1 MNRLNKFKSL
11 VLSGMLAAAS
21 VAGSFSAAAPS
32 LIADAATDDYAKLL
46 QYSLYFYDANM
57 CGDQVG
63 EHAALSWRD
72 DCHTGDEVKGGYHD
86 AGDHAMFGLP
96 QGFTASVLGWSYYEF
111 KDAYNATG
119 QAEHLKVVSDHFNEF
134 FKASTKLSGDTV
146 TSFLYQKE
154 DGDKDHD
161 YWGRPEN
168 QENVQGKRKM
178 FWTSSGASD
187 IAADYAAS
195 LALSYIN
202 FGNAE
207 DLKYAKALYKF
218 STQYNQVATDGPNG
232 FYKSS
237 GCTDEQ
243 ANAAG
248 WLYIATG
255 DESYKNDCAS
265 KQTQYLGWADGW
277 DNRGLGAACV
287 YAHITGNWNKVNSYI
302 QSEINGRTSDG
313 YTFFNEWGSAR
324 LNASFQFTALVASK
338 NSSAD
343 FTSWAKGQMD
353 YLTGSNPANTCF
365 VVGFANNS
373 AKNPHHRAASGY
385 NSYDEFNSKTHPQS
399 VGANSK
405 VLVGALVGGP
415 LDATGTYTD
424 DMNDY
429 VCNEV
434 AIDYNSGLVGAAA
447 GLYELVNSNS
457 TIAASIP
464 GVTKIYNGSVDPG
477 PGPGPVVT
485 TPPTP
490 SGSTGLYETKP
501 NKTIVY
507 SQLPADD
514 KMLGF
519 KWEDLAVGFGET
531 VQSVEINISASG
543 NIGKWEGA
551 FGSSTSQA
559 PDYWT
564 QSKDM
569 SQTISGNKGTIKWE
583 PSASQ
588 AKLFNTTSGEL
599 KFGVWWI
606 DCGTFTIDSIVVKTD
621 KYNSSSTQP
630 VVTTPPVTTKTPAV
644 VTTKAP
650 VVTTPAAQGND
661 VTLLPSDMSMGL
673 DTDEYGE
680 KNNYA
685 EFSPNGAKS
694 ATLYIKVNSSDTNV
708 SGAFGT
714 WTGSAWE
721 QKDFENV
728 SVPSSKV
735 VEVEYTIPSNVGST
749 VKAMVFWPHGD
760 NVTIEKVVL
769 HKDGSSVTPP
779 ATTAAPSTSNVSYGD
794 VNLDGKVDIA
804 DATRVLQHI
813 GNSDKYP
820 LSDQAK
826 KNADVC
832 APEGITA
839 TDSLTIQK
847 VDAGLIKQSDLPLK

>member
-1 MNRLNKFKSL
+1 MNKLSKIKSL
-11 VLSGMLAAAS
+11 VLSGMMAAAS

-32 LIADAATDDYAKLL
+32 LNAAAATDDYAKLL

-72 DCHTGDEVKGGYHD
+72 DCHTSDEVKGGYHD

-96 QGFTASVLGWSYYEF
+96 QGFTASMLGWSFYEF

-119 QAEHLKVVSDHFNEF
+119 QAEHLKVVSDHFNDF
-134 FKASTKLSGDTV
+134 FKASTKLSGDSV
-146 TSFLYQKE
+146 SSFLYQKE
-154 DGDKDHD
+154 DGYVDHA
-161 YWGRPEN
+161 YWGTPEN
-168 QENVQGKRKM
+168 QESKQGKRKM
-178 FWTSSGASD
+178 YWTSAGASD

-202 FGNAE
+202 FGDEE

-218 STQYNQVATDGPNG
+218 STQYNVVASDGPTG
-232 FYKSS
+232 FYSSS

-248 WLYIATG
+248 WLYIATN

-265 KQTQYLGWADGW
+265 KQTQYLGWADSW

-302 QSEINGRTSDG
+302 QSEINSKTPNG
-313 YTFFNEWGSAR
+313 YTFFDKWGSAR
-324 LNASFQFTALVASK
+324 LNASLQYTALVASK

-343 FTSWAKGQMD
+343 FTTWAKGQMD

-365 VVGFANNS
+365 IVGFADNS
-373 AKNPHHRAASGY
+373 AKNPHHRAASGF
-385 NSYDEFNSKTHPQS
+385 NSYEDFNGENHPQS

-405 VLVGALVGGP
+405 LLVGALVGGP
-415 LDATGTYTD
+415 TDANGSYVD

-434 AIDYNSGLVGAAA
+434 AIDYNAGLVGAAA
-447 GLYELVNSNS
+447 GLYELTGSKS
-457 TIAASIP
+457 TIVTSIP
-464 GVTKIYNGSVDPG
+464 GVTKIYNGEAGGGTVIEP
-477 PGPGPVVT
+477 
-485 TPPTP
+485 TPNPNP
-490 SGSTGLYETKP
+490 SGSSGKYEITP
-501 NKTIVY
+501 NKTIDY

-514 KMLGF
+514 KMIGF
-519 KWEDLAVGFGET
+519 KWEDLGVSFDET
-531 VQSVEINISASG
+531 VESVEVNISATG

-551 FGSSTSQA
+551 FGSTTNQS

-564 QSKDM
+564 QSTDM
-569 SQTISGNKGTIKWE
+569 SQTISGSKGIITWK

-588 AKLFNTTSGEL
+588 AAIFNTTDGEL

-621 KYNSSSTQP
+621 KYDPNASQT
-630 VVTTPPVTTKTPAV
+630 VVTSAVTTKKDTPT
-644 VTTKAP
+644 TTKA
-650 VVTTPAAQGND
+650 VATTPSQGND
-661 VTLLPSDMSMGL
+661 VTLLPADMSVGTEKG
-673 DTDEYGE
+673 DDGE
-680 KNNYA
+680 TNNYA

-694 ATLYIKVNSSDTNV
+694 ATLYLKVNSTDNNV

-721 QKDFENV
+721 QVDFENV
-728 SVPSSKV
+728 SVPASKV
-735 VEVEYTIPSNVGST
+735 VEIEYEIPSNVGST

-760 NVTIEKVVL
+760 GVTIEKIVL
-769 HKDGSSVTPP
+769 HKEGTSTPP
-779 ATTAAPSTSNVSYGD
+779 TTDAPTTAAPSTNLLYGD
-794 VNLDGKVDIA
+794 ANCDGIVDIA
-804 DATRVLQHI
+804 DATLILQYL
-813 GNSDKYP
+813 GNGDKYKISTQG
-820 LSDQAK
+820 L

-832 APEGITA
+832 APTGITA
-839 TDSLTIQK
+839 ADSLTVQQL
-847 VDAGLIKQSDLPLK
+847 DAGLIKASDLPLK

>member
-1 MNRLNKFKSL
+1 MNRFNKIKSL
-11 VLSGMLAAAS
+11 VLSGMMAAAS

-32 LIADAATDDYAKLL
+32 LNAAAATDDYAKLL

-63 EHAALSWRD
+63 EHGALSWRD
-72 DCHTGDEVKGGYHD
+72 DCHTSDEIKGGFHD

-96 QGFTASVLGWSYYEF
+96 QGYTASVLGWSFYEF
-111 KDAYNATG
+111 KDAYNSTG
-119 QAEHLKVVSDHFNEF
+119 QAAHLKVLSDHFNDF

-154 DGDKDHD
+154 DGDKDHS
-161 YWGRPEN
+161 YWGTPEN
-168 QENVQGKRKM
+168 QESKQGTRKM
-178 FWTSSGASD
+178 YWTSSGASD

-202 FGNAE
+202 FGNEE

-248 WLYIATG
+248 WLYIATK
-255 DESYKNDCAS
+255 DEAYKNDCAS

-302 QSEINGRTSDG
+302 QSEINSKTPNG
-313 YTFFNEWGSAR
+313 YTFFDKWGSAR
-324 LNASFQFTALVASK
+324 LNASFQFTALAASK

-365 VVGFANNS
+365 VVGFADNS

-385 NSYDEFNSKTHPQS
+385 NSYDEFDGSEGTFTAHSPNGHS
-399 VGANSK
+399 
-405 VLVGALVGGP
+405 LIGALVGGP
-415 LDATGTYTD
+415 TDANGTYTD
-424 DMNDY
+424 NMNDY
-429 VCNEV
+429 ICNEV
-434 AIDYNSGLVGAAA
+434 ALDYNAGLVGAAA

-457 TIAASIP
+457 SITASIP
-464 GVTKIYNGSVDPG
+464 GVTKIYNGTAGGGTVVDP
-477 PGPGPVVT
+477 P

-490 SGSTGLYETKP
+490 SGSTGKYETTP
-501 NKTIVY
+501 DKTIVY
-507 SQLPADD
+507 DQLPAND
-514 KMLGF
+514 MMIGF
-519 KWEDLAVGFGET
+519 KWEDLGVGFGET
-531 VQSVEINISASG
+531 VESIEFNISASG
-543 NIGKWEGA
+543 NIGKWQGA

-564 QSKDM
+564 QSTDM
-569 SQTISGNKGTIKWE
+569 TQTISGSKGTITWE
-583 PSASQ
+583 PTASQ
-588 AKLFNTTSGEL
+588 AKLFNTTNGEL

-621 KYNSSSTQP
+621 KYDPNQS
-630 VVTTPPVTTKTPAV
+630 VVTTPPATTPV
-644 VTTKAP
+644 VTTKRNVPTTTKAAA
-650 VVTTPAAQGND
+650 TTPAQGND
-661 VTLLPSDMSMGL
+661 ITLLPSDMTVGTEKG
-673 DTDEYGE
+673 TDGE
-680 KNNYA
+680 TNNYA

-694 ATLYIKVNSSDTNV
+694 ATLYIKVNSSDNNV

-721 QKDFENV
+721 QVDFEGV
-728 SVPSSKV
+728 SVPSSKI

-760 NVTIEKVVL
+760 GVTIEKVVL
-769 HKDGSSVTPP
+769 HKEGAVTPP
-779 ATTAAPSTSNVSYGD
+779 TTTAVVPSTNILYGD
-794 VNLDGKVDIA
+794 ANDDGVVDIA
-804 DATRVLQHI
+804 DATLVLQCL
-813 GNSDKYP
+813 GNGDKYK
-820 LSDQAK
+820 LSAK
-826 KNADVC
+826 GEKNADVC
-832 APEGITA
+832 APAGITA
-839 TDSLTIQK
+839 ADSLTIQK
-847 VDAGLIKQSDLPLK
+847 LDAGIIKASDLPLK